1 MLEREI
7 SGALSW
13 ERQPKTRWT
22 GKLLRKP
29 FAHNLICWSQIYLK
43 VFLFLVALQA
53 LKRKKRY
60 ETQLEQLQGQ
70 LTTIEVQREALENAN
85 TNQAVLETMKGA
97 ADALKKTHK
106 DMNVDNVHELM
117 DDIAEQNDVANEIS
131 QAISSGIIGTNV
143 DDDELAKELEAL
155 EQEELDKDL
164 LNVGPTPNKL
174 PDVPSTDLP
183 STSKDKEKKKGL
195 GELIDDASANDSLE
209 FIYLFSKT
217 CRGRQHRRWSR
228 HERADAMGE
237 LEGESLFRPMMSAPG
252 LLNIIIL
259 IMSSLSK

>member
-1 MLEREI
+1 ME
-7 SGALSW
+7 S
-13 ERQPKTRWT
+13 
-22 GKLLRKP
+22 
-29 FAHNLICWSQIYLK
+29 IYLQL
-43 VFLFLVALQA
+43 FLLLVALQA

-131 QAISSGIIGTNV
+131 QAISSGIIGTAV

-195 GELIDDASANDSLE
+195 S
-209 FIYLFSKT
+209 
-217 CRGRQHRRWSR
+217 
-228 HERADAMGE
+228 
-237 LEGESLFRPMMSAPG
+237 
-252 LLNIIIL
+252 
-259 IMSSLSK
+259 

>member
-1 MLEREI
+1 MSFFKNLFGGKKAETGPTTSEAIQKLRENENML
-7 SGALSW
+7 
-13 ERQPKTRWT
+13 
-22 GKLLRKP
+22 
-29 FAHNLICWSQIYLK
+29 LK
-43 VFLFLVALQA
+43 KQEFLESKVEAELKIAKENAKSNQRIALQA

-131 QAISSGIIGTNV
+131 QAISSGIIGTAV

-183 STSKDKEKKKGL
+183 STSKDKEKKKAKPVAADL
-195 GELIDDASANDSLE
+195 EDDPDMKELMQWAN
-209 FIYLFSKT
+209 
-217 CRGRQHRRWSR
+217 
-228 HERADAMGE
+228 
-237 LEGESLFRPMMSAPG
+237 
-252 LLNIIIL
+252 
-259 IMSSLSK
+259 